1 MSVRV
6 PAERRALVW
15 CTLLAPITIL
25 IVSIVLPSLTI
36 SEFVL
41 VIASG
46 LVFVAIA
53 RGRLIG
59 SSIRVEPRQF
69 PELAFLVDELAARLG
84 IPTPQVF
91 IRDDQANPIGATGV
105 GEPYAIVISS
115 QYYEL
120 LQPGELA
127 FLIAREIAH
136 IAAGHTRWA
145 SLLSASGR
153 ENPIVSLVFG
163 AWLRRCELTADR
175 VGVLCCD
182 DLEDAFGAICMTTF
196 HSAGRR
202 VDRFVLAEQRAELA
216 ADPSLRLGELI
227 ASVPY
232 ATTRLD
238 ALRAFVA
245 SPLAAHWRPLLQRR
259 DVRATSVPATAERD
273 LQRDDFASTGRRVG
287 AAAVDFGFISAI
299 VRVPLEISGKLD
311 AHSTNF
317 ERYVLDHLDLVH
329 FGANAFGAL
338 FAYFA
343 YSAILVALIGQTL
356 GMTVFNVRV
365 VTTGFVR
372 PSIAQSIWRYLV
384 AFGSLITFVAPFVVL
399 FGFFRRVQPHDL
411 LSRTR
416 VVRARDV

>member
-1 MSVRV
+1 M
-6 PAERRALVW
+6 
-15 CTLLAPITIL
+15 APITIGL
-25 IVSIVLPSLTI
+25 AHIVLPSLTI

-41 VIASG
+41 LIAAG

-69 PELAFLVDELAARLG
+69 PELALTVEELSARLG
-84 IPTPQVF
+84 IPAPQVF
-91 IRDDQANPIGATGV
+91 IRDDQANPIAATGV
-105 GEPYAIVISS
+105 GEPYSLVISS

-120 LQPGELA
+120 LRPGELA
-127 FLIAREIAH
+127 FLIAREIGH

-175 VGVLCCD
+175 IGVLCCD
-182 DLEDAFGAICMTTF
+182 DLEDAFSAICMTTF

-238 ALRAFVA
+238 ALRGFVG
-245 SPLAAHWRPLLQRR
+245 SPLALYWRPTLSRGGR
-259 DVRATSVPATAERD
+259 PAAIVPAASARNLERD
-273 LQRDDFASTGRRVG
+273 DVASRGRRIGAAVIDFAFLS
-287 AAAVDFGFISAI
+287 SI
-299 VRVPLEISGKLD
+299 VRVPLEMSAKVD
-311 AHSTNF
+311 SHDTAF
-317 ERYVLDHLDLVH
+317 ERFVVNNLGLAH
-329 FGANAFGAL
+329 FGLDTITAFL
-338 FAYFA
+338 VYFL

-365 VTTGFVR
+365 VTTGFLR
-372 PSIAQSIWRYLV
+372 PTIVQTFWRYTL
-384 AFGSLITFVAPFVVL
+384 AFGSVVTLFVFVGL
-399 FGFFRRVQPHDL
+399 FRRVQPHDV

-416 VVRARDV
+416 VVRARDVRV